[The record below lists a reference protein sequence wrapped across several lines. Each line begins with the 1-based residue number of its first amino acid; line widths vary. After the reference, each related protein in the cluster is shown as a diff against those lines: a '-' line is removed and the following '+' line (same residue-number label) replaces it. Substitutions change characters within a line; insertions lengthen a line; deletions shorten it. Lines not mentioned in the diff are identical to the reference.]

1 MAEEGFD
8 SKIKGSIIECLSS
21 IRRSPSTRI
30 KELVQLFED
39 KESLEEEFH
48 LEDTNNEQYKDNHKR
63 YEIFCT
69 RYISYL
75 FEKFIPND
83 DDLELI
89 RVIYNLHPNYSH
101 IPGLMQRRAAFA
113 RDGYQEK
120 NGRKWGEDDS
130 HKSRGIYNE
139 EKRILEALADVLAKH
154 ISKNKDETARCTPE
168 NKNKLKLIK
177 EVLAEME
184 KNDESFKV
192 SNGNPS
198 TVPIVDF
205 HSDVKEP
212 PPPKPVSPEDS
223 QLAEMQV
230 PLTPGWGDN
239 SGGRPSYTLE
249 QVRGGILG
257 DQIVFNSITDSVIGD
272 ERYFTGVREDVGVHA
287 GKKNKWMCNYIPVED
302 GKVYIIRCYIH
313 NNNPNGP
320 YATAKNVKVA
330 IHIPSTIAQEIPVK
344 GCIESSN
351 ASPSQY
357 WSTVVFASRTSTP
370 FRLSYVEGSAWLE
383 NNGIANRHS
392 GLCRKFSDTIVTEAA
407 NGGALVF
414 YNTLDG
420 SIPGCY
426 EYACY
431 VTIRVRVVF
440 DVYTVEQIRQGVLG
454 NRIIFNSI
462 KDSVIGDERN
472 FVRVRVD
479 SDFDNA
485 ESHTWN
491 REEISVEDGAIYLI
505 RLYVSNN
512 SPLGYDAVSENTKVA
527 FNVPT
532 KSDKKITVHGYIYS
546 DNASSSKYW
555 DSVEFKSDRHF
566 HLEYI
571 YRAALLNN
579 DGIGANGLPLSDEIV
594 TKAASKHGTL
604 IGYDALDGKIPGGD
618 KFTSYV
624 TIKVKAVFDEKEPIF

>member
-1 MAEEGFD
+1 MKNVKEIPQLERDLRDFRSGIVEAFHIFKYLEGESAEMPTNISASKDVFLRKYILTVVQDCHLTNKNQDIVLAAFGFLQGYENIGVHERHYEYCKWVGICKD
-8 SKIKGSIIECLSS
+8 DIEKPLDVHWQKNLHKQMNARENSA
-21 IRRSPSTRI
+21 INRLYKRLTF
-30 KELVQLFED
+30 K
-39 KESLEEEFH
+39 LE
-48 LEDTNNEQYKDNHKR
+48 NNQGVLGYIKDNGKIEEICNKR
-63 YEIFCT
+63 FPFPY
-69 RYISYL
+69 YIQ
-75 FEKFIPND
+75 E
-83 DDLELI
+83 
-89 RVIYNLHPNYSH
+89 
-101 IPGLMQRRAAFA
+101 
-113 RDGYQEK
+113 DGYRK
-120 NGRKWGEDDS
+120 CSIDGRIFYIPLTDNEIR
-130 HKSRGIYNE
+130 KSLVIQDKQNNAP
-139 EKRILEALADVLAKH
+139 L
-154 ISKNKDETARCTPE
+154 
-168 NKNKLKLIK
+168 
-177 EVLAEME
+177 
-184 KNDESFKV
+184 
-192 SNGNPS
+192 
-198 TVPIVDF
+198 
-205 HSDVKEP
+205 
-212 PPPKPVSPEDS
+212 PKPVSPEGS

-230 PLTPGWGDN
+230 PSIPGWGDN

-330 IHIPSTIAQEIPVK
+330 IHIPSITAREIPVK

-370 FRLSYVEGSAWLE
+370 FRLCYIEGSAWLE
-383 NNGIANRHS
+383 NNGIAGRHS
-392 GLCRKFSDTIVTEAA
+392 ELCRKFSDTIVTEAA

-426 EYACY
+426 KYACY

-532 KSDKKITVHGYIYS
+532 KSDKKIAVHGYIFS
-546 DNASSSKYW
+546 DNASSSQYR
-555 DSVEFKSDRHF
+555 DSIEFKSDRHF
-566 HLEYI
+566 HLKYI
-571 YRAALLNN
+571 YGATLLNN